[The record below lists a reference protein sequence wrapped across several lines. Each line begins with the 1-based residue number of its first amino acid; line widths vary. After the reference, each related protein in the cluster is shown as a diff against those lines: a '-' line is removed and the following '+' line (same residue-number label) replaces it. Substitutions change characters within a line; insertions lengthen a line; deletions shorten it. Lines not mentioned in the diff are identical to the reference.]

1 MIVETAYESESSSGF
16 YRKAFLAS
24 ATEAVKRWKFR
35 PATQGGRPVNVY
47 FILTVNFKVQ

>member
-1 MIVETAYESESSSGF
+1 MKSVHRDYDDALLE
-16 YRKAFLAS
+16 KAR
-24 ATEAVKRWKFR
+24 TWKFR